1 MRLCRRLLFLAVFQL
16 LGLKAAYARAV
27 PLITLAELEARSDL
41 VLVIEAE
48 RKEDNRQTLE
58 VAGFAPTLF
67 QGMTYFCT
75 VHAVLKGEHP
85 LNEAAA
91 INLFRYRDGIRP
103 PNGAGFVA
111 LPISEI
117 DLKLVRAIG
126 SQGTATSSGRARPR
140 FLAFLKRDRDGLA
153 PTTGHYDADGSF
165 FLLSAPGVATGEF
178 E

>member
-1 MRLCRRLLFLAVFQL
+1 MHLRRRLLLLVVFQL
-16 LGLKAAYARAV
+16 LGLKAADARAV

-48 RKEDNRQTLE
+48 RKEENRQTME
-58 VAGFAPTLF
+58 VAGFAPALF

-85 LNEAAA
+85 LNEPAA
-91 INLFRYRDGIRP
+91 IHLFRYRNGIRP

-117 DLKLVRAIG
+117 DLKLVRSIG
-126 SQGTATSSGRARPR
+126 PQGTASSSGRARPR
-140 FLAFLKRDRDGLA
+140 FLAFLKRDRDGLSPA
-153 PTTGHYDADGSF
+153 TGHYDADDSF
-165 FLLSAPGVATGEF
+165 LLLSAPGVASGEF